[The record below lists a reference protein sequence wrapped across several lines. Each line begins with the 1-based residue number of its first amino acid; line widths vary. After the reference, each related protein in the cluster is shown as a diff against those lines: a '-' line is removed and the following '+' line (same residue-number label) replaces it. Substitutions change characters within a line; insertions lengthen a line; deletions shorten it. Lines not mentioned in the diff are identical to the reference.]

1 MKLLAASG
9 SRVVALAF
17 LLSLALVGSASAQ
30 TQQYPPGGDGG
41 NAATLGDNG
50 GSGGSGGLLAGA
62 MPSGLATAVS
72 NSTTFGTTGATPNG
86 LVIDAAGNV
95 YTANT
100 TAGNVTMIS
109 SDGTSMTLGTTGKG
123 PIGIAIDSSGNVYTA
138 NSGDNTVTKI
148 TTDGTSTTLGA
159 TGNKP
164 IGIAVDSSGNVYT
177 TNYLDSTVT
186 KLTPAGVASTLALTG
201 EHPLG
206 ITVDSSGNIYTAN
219 EKTNNVT
226 KITAAGVA
234 STLGTTGGWPQGI
247 ALDGSN
253 NVYTANWNSRNVS
266 KITQAGVSSILGRT
280 GRRPIGIA
288 LDTSGNV
295 YTSNNGSG
303 DVSRITTLGTSQIIG
318 RTGRRPNGIRVNA
331 SGDVFTANELSKTV
345 TKITPPA
352 NSQTNVVSLSTVT
365 VAAPN
370 NAAVWIIPFYNAIYA
385 TQKECLQNL
394 KAVRALPAQAG
405 VGVQN
410 VSETSCMAVGNVPYT
425 FNVGE
430 TEVTVAQWTTF
441 LNTVDP
447 MGLNRHHLWAAPN
460 GSKVWP
466 LYGSINRTAKAL
478 PGRHYSVASAA
489 WAQKPFNFADFTRS
503 ARFINALQNG
513 KTLSTKTSTVT
524 TVSGAT
530 LKTTTYTV
538 RLSKQT
544 ETGMYTMSDRGAT
557 RNLTSGF
564 AVTSQDEWMKAAYF
578 DPKGGGTL
586 SYWDYPTNPGTF
598 VNCPA
603 SPSPTVDSPTQ
614 CPTTPPT
621 ATVLDPTTGNV
632 VNGGT
637 QPLASYTS
645 AADAAAGTSPYWC
658 AAQFTAAQCAT
669 TPFKPLASTY
679 KGNLSTVG
687 QALTRSPWGTL
698 DQGGNTVEIT
708 DTIAPPPPLKN
719 AKIIWRR
726 WHGGVV
732 TAPEYQ
738 MWLSAVGVTPQTI
751 PGYSINPWRGLRIS
765 VLG

>member
-1 MKLLAASG
+1 MKLLAATG

-17 LLSLALVGSASAQ
+17 LLSLALVGSAAAQ
-30 TQQYPPGGDGG
+30 TPDLAAAIGGHMG
-41 NAATLGDNG
+41 AADAMS
-50 GSGGSGGLLAGA
+50 GSLAK
-62 MPSGLATAVS
+62 AVS
-72 NSTTFGTTGATPNG
+72 NSTTFGSTGATPNG

-100 TAGNVTMIS
+100 TAGTVTMIS
-109 SDGTSMTLGTTGKG
+109 ADGTSMTLGTTGKG
-123 PIGIAIDSSGNVYTA
+123 PIGIAVDASGNIYTA

-148 TTDGTSTTLGA
+148 TPSGASSTLGT

-164 IGIAVDSSGNVYT
+164 IGITVDSSGNVYT

-186 KLTPAGVASTLALTG
+186 KITPAGVISTLALTG

-206 ITVDSSGNIYTAN
+206 ITVDGSGNIYTAN

-253 NVYTANWNSRNVS
+253 NVYTANWNTRNVS

-295 YTSNNGSG
+295 YTTNNGSS

-345 TKITPPA
+345 TKIVPPA
-352 NSQTNVVSLSTVT
+352 NSQANVVSLSTVT
-365 VAAPN
+365 VAAPD
-370 NAAVWIIPFYNAIYA
+370 NAAVWIIPFYNAVYA
-385 TQKECLQNL
+385 TQKECRQNI

-410 VSETSCMAVGNVPYT
+410 VSETSCMEVGNVPYT
-425 FNVGE
+425 FNIGE

-503 ARFINALQNG
+503 ARFINSLQNG

-544 ETGMYTMSDRGAT
+544 ETGMYTMSDRSAT
-557 RNLTSGF
+557 RNLDSGF

-578 DPKGGGTL
+578 DPKGGGQS
-586 SYWDYPTNPGTF
+586 SYWDYPTGPGRF
-598 VNCPA
+598 LNCPA

-614 CPTTPPT
+614 CPSMPP
-621 ATVLDPTTGNV
+621 AQTVLDPTTGNV
-632 VNGGT
+632 TNGAT
-637 QPLASYTS
+637 QPLASYK
-645 AADAAAGTSPYWC
+645 GTATPPYWC
-658 AAQFTAAQCAT
+658 AAQFTAAQCAI

-679 KGNLSTVG
+679 TGNLSTVG

-708 DTIAPPPPLKN
+708 DTIAPPPPLQRLN
-719 AKIIWRR
+719 NKIVWRR

-732 TAPEYQ
+732 TATDYQ

-751 PGYSINPWRGLRIS
+751 PGYSINPWRGLRIA

>member
-1 MKLLAASG
+1 MKLLAATG

-17 LLSLALVGSASAQ
+17 LLSLALVGSAAAQ
-30 TQQYPPGGDGG
+30 TPDLP
-41 NAATLGDNG
+41 TS
-50 GSGGSGGLLAGA
+50 SGAKH
-62 MPSGLATAVS
+62 
-72 NSTTFGTTGATPNG
+72 STVFGTTGATPNG

-100 TAGNVTMIS
+100 TAGTVTKITPS
-109 SDGTSMTLGTTGKG
+109 GTSSTLGTTGKG
-123 PIGIAIDSSGNVYTA
+123 PIGIAVDSSGNVYTA

-148 TTDGTSTTLGA
+148 TAEGTSSTLGA

-164 IGIAVDSSGNVYT
+164 IGITVDSSGNVYT

-186 KLTPAGVASTLALTG
+186 KITPAGVVSTLALTG

-206 ITVDSSGNIYTAN
+206 ITVDGSGNIYTAN

-253 NVYTANWNSRNVS
+253 NVYTANWNTRNVS

-318 RTGRRPNGIRVNA
+318 VTGRRPNGIRVNA

-345 TKITPPA
+345 TKIEPPV
-352 NSQTNVVSLSTVT
+352 NSQMNVVALSTVT
-365 VAAPN
+365 VAAPD
-370 NAAVWIIPFYNAIYA
+370 NAAVWIIPFYNAVYA
-385 TQKECLQNL
+385 TKAECLQNL
-394 KAVRALPAQAG
+394 KIVRTLPAQAG

-410 VSETSCMAVGNVPYT
+410 VSETSCMSVGSVPYT
-425 FNVGE
+425 YNVGE

-478 PGRHYSVASAA
+478 PGRHYSVASPA

-544 ETGMYTMSDRGAT
+544 ETGMYTMSNRAAT

-578 DPKGGGTL
+578 DPKGGGQL
-586 SYWDYPTNPGTF
+586 SYWDYPTGPGTF

-603 SPSPTVDSPTQ
+603 SPVASANSPTL
-614 CPTTPPT
+614 CPATPPAQT
-621 ATVLDPTTGNV
+621 QLDPTTGNV
-632 VNGGT
+632 INSAT
-637 QPLASYTS
+637 QPLASYK
-645 AADAAAGTSPYWC
+645 GTATPPYWC
-658 AAQFTAAQCAT
+658 AAQFTAAQCAI

-679 KGNLSTVG
+679 TGNLSTVG

-719 AKIIWRR
+719 AKIVWRR

-732 TAPEYQ
+732 TATDYQ

-765 VLG
+765 VFNEAN

>member
-1 MKLLAASG
+1 MKLLAATG

-17 LLSLALVGSASAQ
+17 LLSLALVGSAAAQ
-30 TQQYPPGGDGG
+30 TPDLP
-41 NAATLGDNG
+41 TS
-50 GSGGSGGLLAGA
+50 SGAKH
-62 MPSGLATAVS
+62 
-72 NSTTFGTTGATPNG
+72 STVFGTTGATPNG

-100 TAGNVTMIS
+100 TAGTVTKITPS
-109 SDGTSMTLGTTGKG
+109 GTSSTLGTTGKG
-123 PIGIAIDSSGNVYTA
+123 PIGIAVDSSGNVYTA

-148 TTDGTSTTLGA
+148 TADGTSSTLGA

-164 IGIAVDSSGNVYT
+164 IGITVDSSGNVYT

-186 KLTPAGVASTLALTG
+186 KITPAGVVSTLALTG

-206 ITVDSSGNIYTAN
+206 ITVDGSGNIYTAN

-253 NVYTANWNSRNVS
+253 NVYTANWNTRNVS

-318 RTGRRPNGIRVNA
+318 VTGRRPNGIRVNA

-345 TKITPPA
+345 TKIEPPV
-352 NSQTNVVSLSTVT
+352 NSQMNVVALSTVT
-365 VAAPN
+365 VAAPD
-370 NAAVWIIPFYNAIYA
+370 NAAVWIIPFYNAVYA
-385 TQKECLQNL
+385 TKAECLQNL
-394 KAVRALPAQAG
+394 KIVRTLPAQAG

-410 VSETSCMAVGNVPYT
+410 VSETSCMSVGSVPYT
-425 FNVGE
+425 YNVGE

-478 PGRHYSVASAA
+478 PGRHYSVASPA

-544 ETGMYTMSDRGAT
+544 ETGMYTMSNRAAT

-578 DPKGGGTL
+578 DPKGGGQL
-586 SYWDYPTNPGTF
+586 SYWDYPTGPGTF

-603 SPSPTVDSPTQ
+603 SPVASANSPTL
-614 CPTTPPT
+614 CPATPPAQT
-621 ATVLDPTTGNV
+621 QLDPTTGNV
-632 VNGGT
+632 INSAT
-637 QPLASYTS
+637 QPLASYK
-645 AADAAAGTSPYWC
+645 GTATPPYWC
-658 AAQFTAAQCAT
+658 AAQFTAAQCAI
-669 TPFKPLASTY
+669 TPFKKLASTY
-679 KGNLSTVG
+679 TGNLSTVG

-719 AKIIWRR
+719 AKIVWRR

-732 TAPEYQ
+732 TATDYQ

-765 VLG
+765 VFNDAN

>member
-1 MKLLAASG
+1 MTKI
-9 SRVVALAF
+9 
-17 LLSLALVGSASAQ
+17 
-30 TQQYPPGGDGG
+30 TPGG
-41 NAATLGDNG
+41 T
-50 GSGGSGGLLAGA
+50 
-62 MPSGLATAVS
+62 
-72 NSTTFGTTGATPNG
+72 ST
-86 LVIDAAGNV
+86 
-95 YTANT
+95 
-100 TAGNVTMIS
+100 
-109 SDGTSMTLGTTGKG
+109 TLGTTGKG
-123 PIGIAIDSSGNVYTA
+123 
-138 NSGDNTVTKI
+138 
-148 TTDGTSTTLGA
+148 
-159 TGNKP
+159 P

-177 TNYLDSTVT
+177 ANSGANSVTKITPSGTSTTLGTTGKKPIGITIDSSGNVYTTNYIDNTVT
-186 KLTPAGVASTLALTG
+186 KITPAGVSSTLQLTG

-206 ITVDSSGNIYTAN
+206 ITVDSNDNLYTAN
-219 EKTNNVT
+219 EKTDNVT
-226 KITAAGVA
+226 KITPGGVA
-234 STLGTTGGWPQGI
+234 STFGTTGGWPQAV
-247 ALDGSN
+247 ALDGSG
-253 NVYTANWNSRNVS
+253 NVYTANWNTRNVS
-266 KITQAGVSSILGRT
+266 KITPTGVSSILGRT

-295 YTSNNGSG
+295 YTTNNGSD
-303 DVSRITTLGTSQIIG
+303 DVSRITTVGTSQIIG
-318 RTGRRPNGIRVNA
+318 HTGRRPDGIAIGANGNVY
-331 SGDVFTANELSKTV
+331 TANAFSKSV
-345 TKITPPA
+345 TMIVPPA
-352 NSQTNVVSLSTVT
+352 NNQANVVSLSTVT
-365 VAAPN
+365 VGNPS
-370 NAAVWIIPFYNAIYA
+370 NAAVWIIPFYNAVYA
-385 TQKECLQNL
+385 TKAECLQNL
-394 KAVRALPAQAG
+394 AIVRTLPAQAG
-405 VGVQN
+405 VGVQK
-410 VSETSCMAVGNVPYT
+410 VSETSCMSVGSVPYT
-425 FNVGE
+425 YNVGE

-513 KTLSTKTSTVT
+513 KKLSTKTATVS

-530 LKTTTYTV
+530 LTTTTYTV
-538 RLSKQT
+538 RLSKKT

-564 AVTSQDEWMKAAYF
+564 AVTSQNEWMKAAYF
-578 DPKGGGTL
+578 DPNGGGQL

-603 SPSPTVDSPTQ
+603 SPVASANSPTL
-614 CPTTPPT
+614 CPSTPPSQ
-621 ATVLDPTTGNV
+621 TVLDPTTGNV
-632 VNGGT
+632 TNSGT
-637 QPLASYTS
+637 QPLASYK
-645 AADAAAGTSPYWC
+645 GTATPPYWC
-658 AAQFTAAQCAT
+658 AAQFTTAQCAT

-679 KGNLSTVG
+679 TGNLSTVG

-732 TAPEYQ
+732 TATDYQ

-765 VLG
+765 YRG

>member
-1 MKLLAASG
+1 MKPLAALG
-9 SRVVALAF
+9 SRAFALA
-17 LLSLALVGSASAQ
+17 LLLTLAVVGSAAAQ
-30 TQQYPPGGDGG
+30 
-41 NAATLGDNG
+41 
-50 GSGGSGGLLAGA
+50 SS
-62 MPSGLATAVS
+62 
-72 NSTTFGTTGATPNG
+72 TFGSTDASPNG
-86 LVIDAAGNV
+86 LAIDAAGNV

-100 TAGNVTMIS
+100 SAGTVTKITPS
-109 SDGTSMTLGTTGKG
+109 GTSSTLASTGKA
-123 PIGIAIDSSGNVYTA
+123 PIGIAVDSSGNVYTA
-138 NSGDNTVTKI
+138 NSGSNSVTKI
-148 TTDGTSTTLGA
+148 APGGTVTTLGT
-159 TGNKP
+159 TGSKP
-164 IGIAVDSSGNVYT
+164 IGVAIDSSGNVYT

-186 KLTPAGVASTLALTG
+186 KLTPAGVTSTLALTG

-206 ITVDSSGNIYTAN
+206 ITVDSSGNVYVAN

-226 KITAAGVA
+226 KITPAGVA
-234 STLGTTGGWPQGI
+234 STLGTTGGWPQAI
-247 ALDGSN
+247 AIDGVG
-253 NVYTANWNSRNVS
+253 NVYTANWNTRNVS
-266 KITQAGVSSILGRT
+266 KITPAGASTILGHT

-295 YTSNNGSG
+295 YTTNNGSD
-303 DVSRITTLGTSQIIG
+303 DVSRITALGASQIVG
-318 RTGRRPNGIRVNA
+318 HTGRRPDGIALDA
-331 SGDVFTANELSKTV
+331 SGNVYTANALSKSV
-345 TKITPPA
+345 SKIEPRFT
-352 NSQTNVVSLSTVT
+352 NQTNVVALSTVT

-370 NAAVWIIPFYNAIYA
+370 NKAVWIIPFYNAIYA
-385 TQKECLQNL
+385 TKADCLQAL
-394 KAVRALPAQAG
+394 PIVRTLPAQAG

-410 VSETSCMAVGNVPYT
+410 VSETSCMSVGSVPYT

-478 PGRHYSVASAA
+478 PGRHYTVASAA

-513 KTLSTKTSTVT
+513 KQLSKQMKTIN
-524 TVSGAT
+524 TVSGAQLT
-530 LKTTTYTV
+530 QTTYTI

-544 ETGMYTMSDRGAT
+544 ETGMYTMSNRAAT
-557 RNLTSGF
+557 RNLSKGF

-603 SPSPTVDSPTQ
+603 SPVPSVDSPTQ
-614 CPTTPPT
+614 CPTTPPA
-621 ATVLDPTTGNV
+621 ATILDPTTGNV
-632 VNGGT
+632 TNAGT
-637 QPLASYTS
+637 QPIASYTS
-645 AADAAAGTSPYWC
+645 AADAAAGIAPYWC
-658 AAQFTAAQCAT
+658 AAQFTTAQCAT
-669 TPFKPLASTY
+669 TPFKPLASMY

-719 AKIIWRR
+719 AKIVWRR

-751 PGYSINPWRGLRIS
+751 PGYSINPWRGLRIAI
-765 VLG
+765 LG

>member
-1 MKLLAASG
+1 MKLLAATG

-17 LLSLALVGSASAQ
+17 LLSLALVSSAAAQ
-30 TQQYPPGGDGG
+30 TPDLP
-41 NAATLGDNG
+41 TS
-50 GSGGSGGLLAGA
+50 SGAK
-62 MPSGLATAVS
+62 PSTV
-72 NSTTFGTTGATPNG
+72 FGTTGATPNG

-100 TAGNVTMIS
+100 TAGTVTKITPS
-109 SDGTSMTLGTTGKG
+109 GTSSTLGTTGKG
-123 PIGIAIDSSGNVYTA
+123 PIGIAVDSSGNVYTA

-148 TTDGTSTTLGA
+148 TADGTSSTLGA
-159 TGNKP
+159 TGTKP
-164 IGIAVDSSGNVYT
+164 IGITVDSSGNVYT

-186 KLTPAGVASTLALTG
+186 KITPAGVISTLALTG
-201 EHPLG
+201 VHPLG
-206 ITVDSSGNIYTAN
+206 ITVDSSGNVYTAN

-253 NVYTANWNSRNVS
+253 NVYTANWNTRNVS

-295 YTSNNGSG
+295 YTTNNGSG

-345 TKITPPA
+345 TKIAPPA
-352 NSQTNVVSLSTVT
+352 NNQMNVVSLSTVT
-365 VAAPN
+365 VAAPD

-557 RNLTSGF
+557 RNLTSGSP
-564 AVTSQDEWMKAAYF
+564 ARTS
-578 DPKGGGTL
+578 G
-586 SYWDYPTNPGTF
+586 
-598 VNCPA
+598 
-603 SPSPTVDSPTQ
+603 
-614 CPTTPPT
+614 
-621 ATVLDPTTGNV
+621 
-632 VNGGT
+632 
-637 QPLASYTS
+637 
-645 AADAAAGTSPYWC
+645 
-658 AAQFTAAQCAT
+658 
-669 TPFKPLASTY
+669 
-679 KGNLSTVG
+679 
-687 QALTRSPWGTL
+687 
-698 DQGGNTVEIT
+698 
-708 DTIAPPPPLKN
+708 
-719 AKIIWRR
+719 
-726 WHGGVV
+726 
-732 TAPEYQ
+732 
-738 MWLSAVGVTPQTI
+738 
-751 PGYSINPWRGLRIS
+751 
-765 VLG
+765 

>member
-1 MKLLAASG
+1 MKSLAAIG
-9 SRVVALAF
+9 TRVIT
-17 LLSLALVGSASAQ
+17 LALLLTLAVVGSASAQ
-30 TQQYPPGGDGG
+30 
-41 NAATLGDNG
+41 
-50 GSGGSGGLLAGA
+50 
-62 MPSGLATAVS
+62 
-72 NSTTFGTTGATPNG
+72 STVYSTTGATPNG
-86 LVIDAAGNV
+86 LAIDGAGNI
-95 YTANT
+95 YTSNT
-100 TAGNVTMIS
+100 TAASVTKITPA
-109 SDGTSMTLGTTGKG
+109 GTSTTLGTTGKG
-123 PIGIAIDSSGNVYTA
+123 PIGITVDSSGNVYTA
-138 NSGDNTVTKI
+138 NSGANSVTKI
-148 TTDGTSTTLGA
+148 TPSGTSTTLGT

-164 IGIAVDSSGNVYT
+164 IGITIDASGNVYT
-177 TNYLDSTVT
+177 ANYIDSTVT
-186 KLTPAGVASTLALTG
+186 KITPEGVSSTLALTG
-201 EHPLG
+201 VHPLG
-206 ITVDSSGNIYTAN
+206 ITVDSAGNIYTAN

-226 KITAAGVA
+226 KITPAGVA

-247 ALDGSN
+247 ALDGAN
-253 NVYTANWNSRNVS
+253 NVYTANWNTRNVS
-266 KITQAGVSSILGRT
+266 KITPTGVSSILGRT

-295 YTSNNGSG
+295 YTTNNGSD

-318 RTGRRPNGIRVNA
+318 HTGRRPDGIVIDA
-331 SGDVFTANELSKTV
+331 SGNVYTANALSKSV
-345 TKITPPA
+345 TKIVPPA
-352 NSQTNVVSLSTVT
+352 NNQVNVVSLSTVT

-370 NAAVWIIPFYNAIYA
+370 NAAAWIIPFYNAVYA
-385 TQKECLQNL
+385 NKADCLQNL
-394 KAVRALPAQAG
+394 KIVRTLPAQAG

-410 VSETSCMAVGNVPYT
+410 VSETSCMSVASVPYT
-425 FNVGE
+425 YNVGE

-466 LYGSINRTAKAL
+466 LYGSINRTAKAP

-503 ARFINALQNG
+503 ARFINSLQNG
-513 KTLSTKTSTVT
+513 KLLSTKTSTVT
-524 TVSGAT
+524 TVTGAT

-557 RNLTSGF
+557 RNLTTGF

-578 DPKGGGTL
+578 DPKGGGQQ
-586 SYWDYPTNPGTF
+586 SYWDYPTGPGTF

-603 SPSPTVDSPTQ
+603 SPIASADSPTL
-614 CPTTPPT
+614 CPATPPSQ
-621 ATVLDPTTGNV
+621 TVLDPTTGNV
-632 VNGGT
+632 TNGGT
-637 QPLASYTS
+637 QPLASYK
-645 AADAAAGTSPYWC
+645 GTATPPYWC
-658 AAQFTAAQCAT
+658 AAQFTTAQCAI

-679 KGNLSTVG
+679 TGNLSTVG

-732 TAPEYQ
+732 TATDYQ

-751 PGYSINPWRGLRIS
+751 PGYSINPWRGLRVS
-765 VLG
+765 YRN

>member
-1 MKLLAASG
+1 MKLLAATG

-17 LLSLALVGSASAQ
+17 LLSLALVGSAAAQ
-30 TQQYPPGGDGG
+30 TPDLP
-41 NAATLGDNG
+41 TS
-50 GSGGSGGLLAGA
+50 SGAKH
-62 MPSGLATAVS
+62 
-72 NSTTFGTTGATPNG
+72 STVFGTTGATPNG

-100 TAGNVTMIS
+100 TAGTVTKITPS
-109 SDGTSMTLGTTGKG
+109 GTSSTLGTTGKG
-123 PIGIAIDSSGNVYTA
+123 PIGIAVDSSGNVYTA

-148 TTDGTSTTLGA
+148 TPEGTSSTLGA

-164 IGIAVDSSGNVYT
+164 IGITVDSSGNVYT

-186 KLTPAGVASTLALTG
+186 KITPAGVVSTLALTG

-206 ITVDSSGNIYTAN
+206 ITVDGSGNIYTAN

-253 NVYTANWNSRNVS
+253 NVYTANWNTRNVS

-318 RTGRRPNGIRVNA
+318 VTGRRPNGIRVNA

-345 TKITPPA
+345 TKIEPPV
-352 NSQTNVVSLSTVT
+352 NSQMNVVALSTVT
-365 VAAPN
+365 VAAPD
-370 NAAVWIIPFYNAIYA
+370 NAAVWIIPFYNAVYA
-385 TQKECLQNL
+385 TKAECLQNL
-394 KAVRALPAQAG
+394 KIVRTLPAQAG

-410 VSETSCMAVGNVPYT
+410 VSETSCMSVGSVPYT
-425 FNVGE
+425 YNVGE

-478 PGRHYSVASAA
+478 PGRHYSVASPA

-544 ETGMYTMSDRGAT
+544 ETGMYTMSNRAAT

-578 DPKGGGTL
+578 DPKGGGQL
-586 SYWDYPTNPGTF
+586 SYWDYPTGPGTF

-603 SPSPTVDSPTQ
+603 SPVASANSPTL
-614 CPTTPPT
+614 CPATPPAQT
-621 ATVLDPTTGNV
+621 QLDPTTGNV
-632 VNGGT
+632 INSAT
-637 QPLASYTS
+637 QPLASYK
-645 AADAAAGTSPYWC
+645 GTATPPYWC
-658 AAQFTAAQCAT
+658 AAQFTAAQCAI
-669 TPFKPLASTY
+669 TPFKKLASTY
-679 KGNLSTVG
+679 TGNLSTVG

-719 AKIIWRR
+719 AKIVWRR

-732 TAPEYQ
+732 TATDYQ

-765 VLG
+765 VFNEAN